1 MHHTSIMIYAILILL
16 VYFLGNASFVLT
28 ITLKAEESIV
38 ISGTE
43 NYDIN
48 VNDNHEVILDEGN
61 RWKETDIDDSSDSNT
76 NRVNNS
82 PNNDKNGFLIGTGI
96 YDITGPIAEVNFM
109 GYADPSQ
116 TGHGIHQRL
125 RARAYI
131 ISERDESPIILSS
144 NEYQANENVKDR
156 SHDAFLDEWSVTNT
170 AQSRKRA
177 VLRRTEYK
185 SRLNNVDEMHSRNR
199 RDRSATIDS
208 NRTIC
213 FVSVDLGMGSDWINH
228 HVVKRL
234 KELQNSSENETA
246 LQSIPCTL
254 ENLSIS
260 GSHTHSGMSILFV
273 T

>member
-1 MHHTSIMIYAILILL
+1 MHHTSIMIYAVFIRL
-16 VYFLGNASFVLT
+16 VYFLGTASFVLT
-28 ITLKAEESIV
+28 ITLKTGGSIV
-38 ISGTE
+38 INGTE

-48 VNDNHEVILDEGN
+48 VNDNHKVILDEGN
-61 RWKETDIDDSSDSNT
+61 RSKKPDTDDSSDSNT
-76 NRVNNS
+76 HRSNNS

-131 ISERDESPIILSS
+131 ISERDESPIISSS
-144 NEYQANENVKDR
+144 NEYQANENVEDR
-156 SHDAFLDEWSVTNT
+156 RHDAFLDEWSVTNT
-170 AQSRKRA
+170 AQSRKRT
-177 VLRRTEYK
+177 VLRRTEYRN
-185 SRLNNVDEMHSRNR
+185 RLNNVDEINSRNR
-199 RDRSATIDS
+199 RDRSATIDP

-234 KELQNSSENETA
+234 KELQNSSESDTS

-260 GSHTHSGMSILFV
+260 GSHTHSGMLIYL
-273 T
+273 